1 MNRLSDMTKNN
12 VHLKKIFFAFLI
24 FILFSCSPTTNEVAS
39 KVVERNGVLYPIN
52 SEIPFEGRV
61 IDYHIIKNE
70 LGEKN
75 ISLSSYYKNGIKNG
89 LEEYFHESGQ
99 LFTSTNYK
107 NGLKDGPFKSYYENG
122 QLYLQGYYVNDNE
135 DGLFEYYTDD
145 GIAEIS
151 SSFRQGLQHGLT
163 ISYYQDGSVK
173 SSTTYKN
180 GKNDGLAEEF
190 HKNGQKKRS
199 LTFKN
204 GLKDGLER
212 YFTADG
218 QPEKTIHWQNGT
230 MIKYFLYYVKNNQLI
245 SEEIMTTLLTI
256 STSAGEIKIQLDPEN
271 APITTKNF
279 INLAKDGYYTGTIFH
294 RIIDGFMVQGGG
306 LDENM
311 TPKPTNTDPIQN
323 EANNGLKNN
332 RGSIAMARTMD
343 PHSATGQFFINHK
356 DNDFLNHTA
365 ETSQGWGYAVFGS
378 VIDGMDVVDQIA
390 LSTTS
395 TVGGYADAPLE
406 PTVINSVT
414 VSE

>member
-1 MNRLSDMTKNN
+1 MSKIQIAVLIIIVTA
-12 VHLKKIFFAFLI
+12 VALIFFL
-24 FILFSCSPTTNEVAS
+24 SP
-39 KVVERNGVLYPIN
+39 
-52 SEIPFEGRV
+52 
-61 IDYHIIKNE
+61 ID
-70 LGEKN
+70 
-75 ISLSSYYKNGIKNG
+75 
-89 LEEYFHESGQ
+89 Q
-99 LFTSTNYK
+99 
-107 NGLKDGPFKSYYENG
+107 KD
-122 QLYLQGYYVNDNE
+122 QT
-135 DGLFEYYTDD
+135 EYYP
-145 GIAEIS
+145 
-151 SSFRQGLQHGLT
+151 
-163 ISYYQDGSVK
+163 
-173 SSTTYKN
+173 
-180 GKNDGLAEEF
+180 EED
-190 HKNGQKKRS
+190 QMS
-199 LTFKN
+199 L
-204 GLKDGLER
+204 
-212 YFTADG
+212 
-218 QPEKTIHWQNGT
+218 
-230 MIKYFLYYVKNNQLI
+230 V
-245 SEEIMTTLLTI
+245 TI
-256 STSAGEIKIQLDPEN
+256 STSAGDIHLELDADN
-271 APITTKNF
+271 APITVANF
-279 INLAKDGYYTGTIFH
+279 LKLAEDGYYSGTIFH